1 MPGPSAGISRRE
13 EGLRRQR
20 STARERLA
28 RAWLPLAED
37 QAVLKVRAMAK
48 EIVLAKNR
56 NKEKGKMEAGQGLSH
71 RERRA
76 QVAKAWTHQTRLVPA
91 RESRLFP
98 G

>member
-1 MPGPSAGISRRE
+1 
-13 EGLRRQR
+13 
-20 STARERLA
+20 
-28 RAWLPLAED
+28 
-37 QAVLKVRAMAK
+37 MAK